1 MDGWICGMMDGRM
14 DRCMDRGGRNGS
26 EEYMNKSMPQE
37 HIFQLFLIRTFIK
50 CVCGLNICKVC
61 LVSCFLQNYIY
72 LNVQKYFI
80 NYPRHCSSNKT
91 HN

>member
-50 CVCGLNICKVC
+50 CVWSV
-61 LVSCFLQNYIY
+61 Y
-72 LNVQKYFI
+72 L
-80 NYPRHCSSNKT
+80 
-91 HN
+91 

>member
-1 MDGWICGMMDGRM
+1 MEGWKNGCMDGWICGMMDGRM

-50 CVCGLNICKVC
+50 CVW
-61 LVSCFLQNYIY
+61 SEY
-72 LNVQKYFI
+72 L
-80 NYPRHCSSNKT
+80 
-91 HN
+91 